1 MRFKEIGPDVL
12 ARFKYDPQNPTGL
25 AGQNPGAG
33 NRPYHQV
40 QCGVGVVF
48 SSHRIVWAL
57 HHGDPGNRTVDH
69 INGNK
74 KDNRIENLRL
84 ADMSEQQCNI
94 AARSNNKVGVKGLF
108 QDSLGNWVGKVQ
120 LRGKSY
126 KKKSR
131 QREVVEAWLENK
143 RQEVHGEF
151 AKH

>member
-40 QCGVGVVF
+40 Q
-48 SSHRIVWAL
+48 
-57 HHGDPGNRTVDH
+57 
-69 INGNK
+69 
-74 KDNRIENLRL
+74 
-84 ADMSEQQCNI
+84 
-94 AARSNNKVGVKGLF
+94 
-108 QDSLGNWVGKVQ
+108 

-143 RQEVHGEF
+143 RQEIHGEF

>member
-1 MRFKEIGPDVL
+1 MRFREIGPDVL
-12 ARFKYDPQNPTGL
+12 AKFTYDPTNPTGL
-25 AGQNPGAG
+25 AGQRPHADH
-33 NRPYHQV
+33 RPYHQV

-57 HHGDPGNRTVDH
+57 HYGDPGNRTVDH

-84 ADMSEQQCNI
+84 ADMTEQQCNV
-94 AARSNNKVGVKGLF
+94 AVRSNNKAGVKGLF
-108 QDSLGNWVGKVQ
+108 QDSLGNWIGKVQ
-120 LRGKSY
+120 FRGKSY

-131 QREVVEAWLENK
+131 HREVVVAWLIEK
-143 RQEVHGEF
+143 RKEIHGEF